1 MAAERSTK
9 AQVQA
14 YRFGVRRVEHA
25 VQTGVSFQ
33 RSLHGPRHG
42 LSMVVGVVLAG
53 LVLAG
58 FAVYGFIKPAPSIG
72 NAKVLVDTDS
82 GSAFVVR
89 GGTAYPAMNL
99 ASAMLAAMGQTG
111 SDGVRQVNTATLA
124 TVPRGQ
130 LLGIP
135 GAPNQ
140 VPGEGHLVADV
151 WTVCD
156 LTTTDPAAAPG
167 HTPAPTTTVIIGR
180 PPAAPVTATTLGML
194 VTADQQS
201 FYLVWEGRRSK
212 VDPAD
217 RAVAEGLGI
226 DPSAARTVSLGLLN
240 AIPEAAP
247 IIVPRI
253 PSAGRATSV
262 GSRSAAVG
270 DVVRV
275 ERAATGTGYYLVLR
289 DGIQEVSGV
298 VADIVRAATGQ
309 SAEIPLVPPTDITAA
324 ARTNEPVAV
333 DAYPTRRPRLVG
345 LAAAPGLCL
354 QWRLVGG
361 EPSRAVYPVTALPLP
376 AGATPVSAPPQG
388 AGGPASATGS
398 ADAVYVAPG
407 SGIVLGQSIDGRT
420 ANTGNLFLVTDQGI
434 KYPVVDMAALR
445 ALGLGATVSPAP
457 PELVSLLPLGPTLD
471 PAPARRFFGEAAG
484 LSAG

>member
-25 VQTGVSFQ
+25 VQTGVAV
-33 RSLHGPRHG
+33 RRGLHGPRHG

-72 NAKVLVDTDS
+72 NARVLVDTDS

-99 ASAMLAAMGQTG
+99 ASAMLAAMGETG
-111 SDGVRQVNTATLA
+111 STGVRQVNTATLA
-124 TVPRGQ
+124 TLPKGQ

-140 VPGEGHLVADV
+140 VPTEDHLVADT

-156 LTTTDPAAAPG
+156 VTATDPAAAPG
-167 HTPAPTTTVIIGR
+167 HTPAPTTTVVIGR
-180 PPAAPVTATTLGML
+180 PPVAPATWSGLGML
-194 VTADQQS
+194 ITADQRS
-201 FYLVWEGRRSK
+201 FFLVWDGRRSR

-217 RAVAEGLGI
+217 RAVTEGLGL

-240 AIPEAAP
+240 AIPESPP
-247 IIVPRI
+247 ITVPQI
-253 PSAGRATSV
+253 PGAGQATSL
-262 GSRSAAVG
+262 GTRSAAVG

-275 ERAATGTGYYLVLR
+275 ERAAAGTGYYLVLR
-289 DGIQEVSGV
+289 DGVQEVSGV
-298 VADIVRAATGQ
+298 VADIVRASTGQ
-309 SAEIPLVPPTDITAA
+309 HSQIPLVPPTDISAA
-324 ARTNEPVAV
+324 ARTSEPVAV
-333 DAYPTRRPRLVG
+333 GSYPTRRPRIVG
-345 LAAAPGLCL
+345 LADAPGLCL
-354 QWRLVGG
+354 DWRLVGG
-361 EPSRAVYPVTALPLP
+361 NPTRAVYPVAALPLP
-376 AGATPVSAPPQG
+376 AGATAVPAPPRSNG
-388 AGGPASATGS
+388 SAGSATGS

-434 KYPVVDMAALR
+434 RYPVVDLEALH

-457 PELVSLLPLGPTLD
+457 PELVGLLPLGPTLD